1 MLTFLGKYSDYAPL
15 AIRLLLGTTLVFSHG
30 IPKLLEGSE
39 RWEGS
44 GRAMANLGITFAPVF
59 WGFMVGFT
67 EALAGLLFWVGLAV
81 RPASALMLFVM
92 FVAALNNV
100 VNAGGLGGLAG
111 GRAHPIDFAGG
122 ALALM
127 ILGAGALSL
136 DRKLGFDKPAAA
148 QAPPSRSRVAV

>member
-30 IPKLLEGSE
+30 LPKLMEPE
-39 RWEGS
+39 RWESS

-67 EALAGLLFWVGLAV
+67 EALAGLLFWIGLAV
-81 RPASALMLFVM
+81 RPSAALMLFVM
-92 FVAALNNV
+92 FVAALQNV
-100 VNAGGLGGLAG
+100 INGGLAGLAG
-111 GRAHPIDFAGG
+111 GRAHPIDFAAG

-148 QAPPSRSRVAV
+148 ELPPSRSRVAV

>member
-30 IPKLLEGSE
+30 LPKLMEPE
-39 RWEGS
+39 RWESS

-67 EALAGLLFWVGLAV
+67 EALAGVLFWIGLAV
-81 RPASALMLFVM
+81 RPSAALMLFVM
-92 FVAALNNV
+92 FVAALQNV
-100 VNAGGLGGLAG
+100 VNGGLAGLAG
-111 GRAHPIDFAGG
+111 GRAHPIDFAAG

-136 DRKLGFDKPAAA
+136 DRKLGFDKPASAEL
-148 QAPPSRSRVAV
+148 PPSRSRVAV

>member
-1 MLTFLGKYSDYAPL
+1 MLKSLGKYSDYAPL

-30 IPKLLEGSE
+30 LPKLMEPD
-39 RWEGS
+39 RWESS

-59 WGFMVGFT
+59 WGFMVGAT
-67 EALAGLLFWVGLAV
+67 EALAGVLFWIGLAV

-92 FVAALNNV
+92 FVAALQNV
-100 VNAGGLGGLAG
+100 VNAGGLAGLAG

-136 DRKLGFDKPAAA
+136 DRKLGLEKPASAEA
-148 QAPPSRSRVAV
+148 PSRSRVAV

>member
-1 MLTFLGKYSDYAPL
+1 MLKSLGKYSDYAPL

-30 IPKLLEGSE
+30 LPKLMEPD
-39 RWEGS
+39 RWESS

-67 EALAGLLFWVGLAV
+67 EALAGLLFWIGLAV
-81 RPASALMLFVM
+81 RPSAALMLFVM
-92 FVAALNNV
+92 FVAALQNV
-100 VNAGGLGGLAG
+100 VNAGSLAGLAG

-136 DRKLGFDKPAAA
+136 DRKLGLEKPASAEA
-148 QAPPSRSRVAV
+148 PSRPRVAV

>member
-1 MLTFLGKYSDYAPL
+1 MKSLAKYSDYAPL

-30 IPKLLEGSE
+30 IPKLMEGPE

-44 GRAMANLGITFAPVF
+44 GRAMANLGITFAPIF

-67 EALAGLLFWVGLAV
+67 EALAGLLFWLGLAV

-92 FVAALNNV
+92 FVAALQNV

-122 ALALM
+122 CLALLL
-127 ILGAGALSL
+127 LGAGALSL
-136 DRKLGFDKPAAA
+136 DRKLGLERPASAES
-148 QAPPSRSRVAV
+148 PRSRVSV